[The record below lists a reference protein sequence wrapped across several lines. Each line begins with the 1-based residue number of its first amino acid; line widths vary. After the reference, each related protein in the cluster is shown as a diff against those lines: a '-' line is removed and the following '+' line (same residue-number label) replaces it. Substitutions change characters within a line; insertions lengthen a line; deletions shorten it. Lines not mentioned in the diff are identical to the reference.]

1 MSLDKYNHFKDRF
14 ANTKPIQGRSV
25 ECRPIGQRRRDWEQI
40 VKRYI
45 VEDGALACEGQEAY
59 GAHLYQTDCVM
70 YMPNG
75 DMYVKTGG
83 WGTPTTAEFINRYIA
98 SGMQCY
104 KKYNK
109 VWITYQEQSYPVD
122 TVKPTVFRY
131 NKDTDGYTVE
141 NPQPMHQ
148 KVIDRTKI
156 KDARDKLSA
165 FRSYAKM
172 MLKLADGWISN
183 DLVEQHAEPH
193 GNSHRDYWGRRSY
206 KVGETVMNNYNLSGS
221 LSKRDADTIYTA
233 MCAEDDTTYPK
244 LLCMICA
251 SSNSLESRVIKSE
264 DVTELGYQN
273 KPHTRTITTRE
284 YQYDYKTVDNRIN
297 YIIKTACDVFTTK
310 EVPVGK
316 VVTNLI

>member
-1 MSLDKYNHFKDRF
+1 MSLEKYNQFKDRY
-14 ANTKPIQGRSV
+14 ANTAPIRGRSV
-25 ECRPIGQRRRDWEQI
+25 ECRPIAQRRRDWEQV

-45 VEDGALACEGQEAY
+45 VEDGALDAEGVDAY

-70 YMPNG
+70 YLPNG
-75 DMYVKTGG
+75 DMYVKSGG
-83 WGTPTTAEFINRYIA
+83 WGTPTTAEFINRYIPNN
-98 SGMQCY
+98 MRCY

-109 VWITYQEQSYPVD
+109 IWIEYGNNAYPVD
-122 TVKPTVFRY
+122 TTKQTIFRF
-131 NKDTDGYTVE
+131 NKDTDTYAVE

-156 KDARDKLSA
+156 KEARSKLEG
-165 FRSYAKM
+165 FRTYAKM

-193 GNSHRDYWGRRSY
+193 GNGHRDYWGRRSF
-206 KVGETVMNNYNLSGS
+206 KVGEVVMNSYNLSGS
-221 LSKRDADTIYTA
+221 LGKRDAENIYTA
-233 MCAEDDTTYPK
+233 LCSDDETQYPK

-251 SSNSLESRVIKSE
+251 SSNALESRVIKSE
-264 DVTELGYQN
+264 DITEIGYQN
-273 KPHTRTITTRE
+273 RPHTRTITTRE

-297 YIIKTACDVFTTK
+297 YIIKQACDVFTTK

>member
-1 MSLDKYNHFKDRF
+1 MSLDKYNHFKDRYT
-14 ANTKPIQGRSV
+14 NTAPIRGRTV
-25 ECRPIGQRRRDWEQI
+25 ECRPIAQRRRDWEQV

-45 VEDGALACEGQEAY
+45 VEDGALDAEGVDAY

-75 DMYVKTGG
+75 DMYVKSGG
-83 WGTPTTAEFINRYIA
+83 WGTPTTAEFINRYIRND
-98 SGMQCY
+98 MRCY

-109 VWITYQEQSYPVD
+109 IWITYKDQSYPVD
-122 TVKPTVFRY
+122 GKTPTIFRY
-131 NKDTDGYTVE
+131 NNANDTYAVE

-156 KDARDKLSA
+156 KEARNKLEG

-193 GNSHRDYWGRRSY
+193 ENGYRDYWGRRSY
-206 KVGETVMNNYNLSGS
+206 KVGDTVLNTYSLSGS
-221 LSKRDADTIYTA
+221 LGKRDAEKIYTA
-233 MCAEDDTTYPK
+233 MCTEDDTTYPK
-244 LLCMICA
+244 LLCMITA
-251 SSNSLESRVIKSE
+251 SSNALVNRIVKSE
-264 DVTELGYQN
+264 DVTVNGYN
-273 KPHTRTITTRE
+273 GKPHTRTITTRE

-297 YIIKTACDVFTTK
+297 YIIKQACDVFTTK